1 MIYRATKGQTTYGE
15 YIGIMLMDIFMP
27 FPPGCPANA
36 STFSFP
42 VKYKVVKGANMER
55 LVYQKEKDLLPL
67 FIDAGWELVH
77 EGVKAITGNCGFMI
91 LYQEDLAKELPVPV
105 FMSSLLQLQF
115 ISRMLKPKEKIG
127 IITTLSNKLTPEM
140 LKVAT
145 GGAAIPI
152 KVTGME
158 DKKHFVEV
166 VHQEKG
172 VMDFE
177 RMQTE
182 VIEVARNL
190 VKNDDMVKAI
200 LLECTDLPP
209 FAAAVQK
216 EINLPIFD
224 YTTMVNFVF
233 SAFART
239 KFKGFF

>member
-1 MIYRATKGQTTYGE
+1 MIYSATKGQTTYGE

-55 LVYQKEKDLLPL
+55 LVYQKEMDLLQP
-67 FIDAGWELVH
+67 FIDAGWDLVH

-91 LYQEDLAKELPVPV
+91 LFQDDLAKELPVPV

-127 IITTLSNKLTPEM
+127 IITTHSNKLTPEM
-140 LKVAT
+140 LEAAT
-145 GGAAIPI
+145 GGASIPI
-152 KVTGME
+152 KVAGME
-158 DKKHFVEV
+158 DQKHFVEV
-166 VHQEKG
+166 VHHEKG
-172 VMDFE
+172 EMDFE
-177 RMQTE
+177 KIQAE
-182 VIEVARNL
+182 VVEVAINL
-190 VKNDDMVKAI
+190 VENDDMVKAI

-209 FAAAVQK
+209 FAAAIQK

-233 SAFART
+233 SALART
-239 KFKGFF
+239 KFNGLF